1 MYLGIANNEAQAVLS
16 DGTNAHVTRKP
27 VEWWKTQVET
37 YAPKE
42 VYTHI
47 KTYGDSD
54 GYVILHE
61 ELYLEW
67 MLENV

>member
-1 MYLGIANNEAQAVLS
+1 
-16 DGTNAHVTRKP
+16 
-27 VEWWKTQVET
+27 VEL
-37 YAPKE
+37 YAPKD

-47 KTYGDSD
+47 KTYGDSN